1 MRVRVAVV
9 TGVVA
14 LFVGACGG
22 GGGGEQLTAA
32 EFREQADAICA
43 RYEGELDELGTPSS
57 LEDLQQFVAKA
68 VPIIEEGNAELSE
81 LQPPAELEEPWNRA
95 LEINREQLAVVRDLR
110 GAVEEGDQERVEE
123 LLQQGDE
130 ASAEDDELAT
140 QMGLEQCGNE

>member
-1 MRVRVAVV
+1 MRVPVAVV

-14 LFVGACGG
+14 LLVGACGG

-95 LEINREQLAVVRDLR
+95 MEINREQLEVVRDLR
-110 GAVEEGDQERVEE
+110 DAVEEGDQARVQE

-130 ASAEDDELAT
+130 ASAEADELAT
-140 QMGLEQCGNE
+140 QMGPEQCGNE